1 MTKNTVDKIKS
12 ALLVMKTKQKI
23 AFAFA
28 LLINLYLSQGGMV
41 FYIWFFRIPEDP
53 GILGGLLGV
62 ICAFGVLLGE
72 AIFKI
77 TLPQKAYIERSK
89 FKLIMSEFGI
99 SVGIGTFPFLILLFM
114 IFGLEV

>member
-12 ALLVMKTKQKI
+12 ALPVMKTKQKI

-41 FYIWFFRIPEDP
+41 YYIFNFRILEDP
-53 GILGGLLGV
+53 GILGSLLGV

-72 AIFKI
+72 FIFKI
-77 TLPQKAYIERSK
+77 TLPQEAYIKRSK
-89 FKLIMSEFGI
+89 LKLIMSEFGL
-99 SVGIGTFPFLILLFM
+99 SVVIGTFPFLLLLFI
-114 IFGLEV
+114 IFGVST